1 MRTLAQRAAEAAKN
15 IKTVI
20 ANSIGK
26 VEDGARLVGSAG
38 QAMEEIVAQ
47 VKRVGAIIGEIAAAS
62 KEQSGG
68 IEQVNQAITQI
79 DQITQQNAALVEEA
93 TAAAKSLEEQSEAL
107 VQGVAI
113 FKTTEECR
121 SVSRKAGKLQP
132 EEHVNGSIGRH
143 NGKALH

>member
-1 MRTLAQRAAEAAKN
+1 
-15 IKTVI
+15 V
-20 ANSIGK
+20 
-26 VEDGARLVGSAG
+26 
-38 QAMEEIVAQ
+38 
-47 VKRVGAIIGEIAAAS
+47 GEIAAAS

-93 TAAAKSLEEQSEAL
+93 TAAAKSLEDQSDAL
-107 VQGVAI
+107 VQAVAI
-113 FKTTEECR
+113 FKTAEER
-121 SVSRKAGKLQP
+121 GGVSRNARKSQP